1 MRFCILIFVCWILI
15 GCEDHT
21 RYYCQ
26 EYDHFKDEQ
35 CQHPRCDF
43 SQTCPEYLVAPILE
57 KKIEGNSVT
66 TLSAQQC
73 QANCR

>member
-1 MRFCILIFVCWILI
+1 MKYVFLLLLLT
-15 GCEDHT
+15 GCEDRT

-26 EYDHFKDEQ
+26 EYEHFKDEQ

-57 KKIEGNSVT
+57 KKIEGNPVT
-66 TLSAQQC
+66 TPSAQQC
-73 QANCR
+73 TTNCR

>member
-1 MRFCILIFVCWILI
+1 MRHYILILAVFILN
-15 GCEDHT
+15 GCEDRT

-26 EYDHFKDEQ
+26 QYEHFKDEQ

-57 KKIEGNSVT
+57 KKIEGNPAQTPVQ
-66 TLSAQQC
+66 QQC